1 MQILILDIHAAEEIV
16 GNDVEG
22 RGFRV
27 GSVHGMVADAADEAA
42 ALNYDVDVG
51 GHEKLDAAA
60 EGVDVNF
67 LVLGNHGLAQI
78 QSDSAAEGVESCTM
92 EGLTAIDVL
101 VAAVVYRTADA
112 LAVLADGQ
120 GAMEP
125 LVRVA
130 TVAVDDQMYTN
141 IEYHKDAEISCP
153 GLFGDL
159 CKPTPMD
166 KAPDGGQL
174 QQAGYDENN
183 TDNRSWSQRSAKD
196 PLRIR

>member
-22 RGFRV
+22 VGFRI
-27 GSVHGMVADAADEAA
+27 GGMCGMITDTADEAA
-42 ALNYDVDVG
+42 ALNYDVDMG

-78 QSDSAAEGVESCTM
+78 QSDTTAEGVESCTM
-92 EGLTAIDVL
+92 EGLAAIDL
-101 VAAVVYRTADA
+101 FVAAVVYRAADA

-120 GAMEP
+120 GALEP

-130 TVAVDDQMYTN
+130 TVAVDNQMHTN
-141 IEYHKDAEISCP
+141 IEHHKDAEISCP
-153 GLFGDL
+153 GLFGYL

-174 QQAGYDENN
+174 
-183 TDNRSWSQRSAKD
+183 
-196 PLRIR
+196 